1 MNDKVSIIILS
12 FHIQESFLYR
22 FYIKYTI
29 NFKNTSKIHNIFTII
44 YEFTHKFLHHI
55 DKNTSSD

>member
-1 MNDKVSIIILS
+1 LS
-12 FHIQESFLYR
+12 SHRQESFLYR

-29 NFKNTSKIHNIFTII
+29 NFKNTSKIHNIFTIL